1 MPEGPEVRYIT
12 EWLNENYKGKKL
24 IDVKINSGRYSRF
37 SSKGQNL
44 PVGWDKLLSLL
55 KNSNSKGLIIKKIDC
70 HGKFIWWEFENQNI
84 TLWNTL
90 GMSGWWNSDDECN
103 SKDVK
108 KNHNHVTFTFDK
120 KSKLNFNDIRNFG
133 TIKICTIDNLDKKIN
148 ELGIDIL
155 KQYNFKTNKY
165 ISDNEYKISEELFIN
180 KLDKM
185 VKRNP
190 KKVIGEIL
198 LEQKLLAGVGNYIR
212 SDILWLSK
220 ISPFRKIIELK
231 PEEKNLIFKNSVLLA
246 SRSYKKLISKKL
258 PKNLMVPNILSG
270 EIFLVYNQ
278 EFDPNKKKV
287 IREKIGSRSVF
298 WVPNYQK

>member
-1 MPEGPEVRYIT
+1 MPEGPEVKYIT
-12 EWLNENYKGKKL
+12 EWLNENYKRKKL

-55 KNSNSKGLIIKKIDC
+55 KKSKGLKIKKIDC
-70 HGKFIWWEFENQNI
+70 HGKFIWWEFENQDI

-155 KQYNFKTNKY
+155 KQYNFKTNKF
-165 ISDNEYKISEELFIN
+165 ISDKEYNISEELFIN

-185 VKRNP
+185 TKRNP

-220 ISPFRKIIELK
+220 ISPFRKIVDLK
-231 PEEKNLIFKNSVLLA
+231 TEEKNLIFKNSVLLG

-270 EIFLVYNQ
+270 DIFLVYNQ

-287 IREKIGSRSVF
+287 VREKIGNRSVF